1 MSLRRIFI
9 DSTDTK
15 TASVVEERAH
25 HLIRVARLKVDEK
38 VEVTDQKKLY
48 VARVSSTTDERITFT
63 IEEEIEPYPSGQPIA
78 LFLSLIKF
86 SRFEWAIEK
95 TTELGVGR
103 IIPLVAE
110 HSNDRLVTTGH
121 FQQHSVEIEK

>member
-15 TASVVEERAH
+15 TASVVGERAH

-48 VARVSSTTDERITFT
+48 VARGSSTTDERITFT
-63 IEEEIEPYPSGQPIA
+63 IEEEILILLDLINPETRDSKKLSTICEEI
-78 LFLSLIKF
+78 FL
-86 SRFEWAIEK
+86 EK
-95 TTELGVGR
+95 
-103 IIPLVAE
+103 P
-110 HSNDRLVTTGH
+110 N
-121 FQQHSVEIEK
+121 F